1 MRVRDQDF
9 GSFRAWDCPASAFRV
24 LSAVRVLSAFRVLPV
39 TVLRSR
45 RETADV

>member
-1 MRVRDQDF
+1 MVRDLDF
-9 GSFRAWDCPASAFRV
+9 GSSHAWDCPASAFRV

-39 TVLRSR
+39 TALRSR